1 MTARIHE
8 VVAQGYAD
16 EMTPE
21 KWFERRFDVQPAS
34 RFPVN
39 LERLRGTPARLEE
52 RLRQVPAATLT
63 RHAEGVW
70 SAQEHVGHLIDLE
83 SLWHRRAEQLFAGE
97 PELAPTDLANRRT
110 FEAGHNDRP
119 IVDLLA
125 EFRRVRQAFV
135 TLIAGAH
142 DSVLARTALHP
153 RLRTPMSLTDLA
165 FFVAEHDDHHLA
177 AIAAL
182 IDPPAR

>member
-1 MTARIHE
+1 
-8 VVAQGYAD
+8 
-16 EMTPE
+16 MTPE
-21 KWFERRFDVQPAS
+21 KWFARRFDAQPAS
-34 RFPVN
+34 RFPVI

-52 RLRQVPAATLT
+52 RLRDVAPARLT
-63 RHAEGVW
+63 ARVNGAW
-70 SAQEHVGHLIDLE
+70 SAQENVGHLIDLE

-97 PELAPTDLANRRT
+97 TELAPTDLANRRT

-119 IVDLLA
+119 LAELLA

-135 TLIAGAH
+135 ALIAHA
-142 DSVLARTALHP
+142 DDTALARTALHP